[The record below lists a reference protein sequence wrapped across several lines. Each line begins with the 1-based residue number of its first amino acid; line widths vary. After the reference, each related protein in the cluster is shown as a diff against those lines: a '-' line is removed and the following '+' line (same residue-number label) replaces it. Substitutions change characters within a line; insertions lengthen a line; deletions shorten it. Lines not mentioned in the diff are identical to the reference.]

1 MIGYLDLDKD
11 IRPLVLIIPK
21 MSGYVK
27 TFKVE
32 DKNIKLMF
40 FHIDDEKLLGKYKA
54 IWTRIKDLKNIKLN
68 ALRVYDGKYIKIKIG
83 TRADKVYTNFRG
95 LNVPED
101 DVECESFTVISIDS
115 LFVLYMKT
123 NIICK
128 YI

>member
-1 MIGYLDLDKD
+1 
-11 IRPLVLIIPK
+11 

-40 FHIDDEKLLGKYKA
+40 FHIDDEKLLGEYKA

-68 ALRVYDGKYIKIKIG
+68 ALRVYDGKYIKIKIR
-83 TRADKVYTNFRG
+83 TRADKVYTNFRS